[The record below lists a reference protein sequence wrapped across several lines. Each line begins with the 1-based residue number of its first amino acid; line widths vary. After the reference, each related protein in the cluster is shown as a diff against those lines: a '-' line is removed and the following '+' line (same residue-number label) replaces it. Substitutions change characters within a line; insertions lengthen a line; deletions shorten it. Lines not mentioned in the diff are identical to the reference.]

1 MFNRDRIKALADQ
14 ARAAGGRLA
23 SQARD
28 GIAQAQHNFAPPK
41 QSSDQ
46 SELSHEEQVQLLSV
60 QNEALRDRLKSLL
73 RVSEEN
79 EHLRSVLEQVGVQDG
94 GPAPAP
100 AADDGRA
107 DALQE
112 ELRSAR
118 QELSSATE
126 ARYALEKELVKTQEA
141 LKAARSERVSLRE
154 LQEATALAASQAAAL
169 QAENERLQARLR
181 APAEVS
187 GENGRLAQELASAGR
202 RVAALEAALEE
213 THHLSTALQAE
224 LDGSERE
231 AGRLEAQLREA
242 EEAASLAEAKLRE
255 LDGDEAREQAA
266 WLQQKLESAHEQVA
280 QLQARDRE
288 LERSLRDA
296 WPTVSELDRIVLAL
310 TRELEQRRAGQEAA
324 ARETALLRSELDG
337 LREQA
342 ADTERQRCNELDAK
356 LQSAAQETA
365 AAMEEAQ
372 RQQARAESL
381 SRELTDLQQ
390 RHETEV
396 AALQHAHGQDLASE
410 HRGADVLDL
419 RDSDTSADE
428 DTLAGAATLK
438 TSLEEAHLGSGAV
451 PPEAD
456 DRAAVARASV
466 EADLMALRL
475 RFSPDEHARVKKK
488 ALEQPTSFWAL
499 P

>member
-1 MFNRDRIKALADQ
+1 M
-14 ARAAGGRLA
+14 
-23 SQARD
+23 
-28 GIAQAQHNFAPPK
+28 
-41 QSSDQ
+41 
-46 SELSHEEQVQLLSV
+46 
-60 QNEALRDRLKSLL
+60 RDRLKSLL

-118 QELSSATE
+118 QELNSATE
-126 ARYALEKELVKTQEA
+126 ARYGLEKELVKTQDA

-181 APAEVS
+181 APAESAELARVS

-213 THHLSTALQAE
+213 AHHRSTALQAE

-242 EEAASLAEAKLRE
+242 EEAAALAEAKLRE
-255 LDGDEAREQAA
+255 LDGDGAREQAA
-266 WLQQKLESAHEQVA
+266 WLQRKLESAHEQVA

-296 WPTVSELDRIVLAL
+296 WPAVSEMDRIVLAL
-310 TRELEQRRAGQEAA
+310 TRELEQRRAEQEAA

-342 ADTERQRCNELDAK
+342 ADTERQVWVDGRGIRCK
-356 LQSAAQETA
+356 LARYLLRLHARRS
-365 AAMEEAQ
+365 
-372 RQQARAESL
+372 RQNVHIRDGHAFKL
-381 SRELTDLQQ
+381 SRFFPPAFAAVQ
-390 RHETEV
+390 RAGRQ
-396 AALQHAHGQDLASE
+396 AAK
-410 HRGADVLDL
+410 RGP
-419 RDSDTSADE
+419 RDGSGKGG
-428 DTLAGAATLK
+428 GAATASK
-438 TSLEEAHLGSGAV
+438 GGEPFPGADGFATAARDGSC
-451 PPEAD
+451 
-456 DRAAVARASV
+456 RLAACSW
-466 EADLMALRL
+466 
-475 RFSPDEHARVKKK
+475 SGSRV
-488 ALEQPTSFWAL
+488 
-499 P
+499 